1 MQNTTHTHLIC
12 NNYIRFKGSSATS
25 VKYLIIQDDISTTT
39 KLRVNSLQSV
49 TLLYTV
55 SRKKGS
61 INQSI
66 NDVNGC
72 RHECLYIRI
81 STLQRDLRQS
91 KLDLAYKLR
100 SISDSD
106 KISCIVKNNFLIGPK
121 SIQSI
126 FKYINRVYIND
137 KIRQTV
143 PGIYYLA
150 P

>member
-91 KLDLAYKLR
+91 KLDLAYKLG

-106 KISCIVKNNFLIGPK
+106 KISCIVKNNFLIKPK

-126 FKYINRVYIND
+126 LKYINRVYIND
-137 KIRQTV
+137 KIWQTV
-143 PGIYYLA
+143 PGIYY
-150 P
+150 PR